1 MHHQKDNSGL
11 FPVDREGEPRA
22 AGTAQAKLAL
32 HFQQAQTFH
41 LQVEAR

>member
-1 MHHQKDNSGL
+1 MQNQRDNSGP
-11 FPVDREGEPRA
+11 FPVAREREPRA

-32 HFQQAQTFH
+32 HLQQAQTLH